1 MSEVL
6 GILRA
11 HVAALGTDKF
21 LKFFLHNCFLN
32 PKESLDARLSL
43 RFKCKKSKTILVE
56 IKKIKDCK
64 CFRNFIINITCRNLS
79 LYLKLF
85 YPHVQAEMQLHPTS
99 CPSVC

>member
-21 LKFFLHNCFLN
+21 LKFFFIQLFFFN

-43 RFKCKKSKTILVE
+43 RFKCEKSKTVLVEE
-56 IKKIKDCK
+56 IKKI
-64 CFRNFIINITCRNLS
+64 
-79 LYLKLF
+79 
-85 YPHVQAEMQLHPTS
+85 
-99 CPSVC
+99 